1 MEFSSYVKL
10 SLWSVSH
17 CSPPPA
23 LRSGNF
29 MVGSQYHTHCCRG
42 SLTCVWLPFIIS
54 HVNIRTSFR
63 AKQKQTL
70 EFSTYSV
77 YLTAQTLSLY
87 SRFKLSHFHTRVM
100 CVFCLFLESYSMYL
114 LLSPKR
120 MCKMDGVSAG
130 IIQQWNHVITR
141 KQTWHHTLQNLG
153 TREDC
158 ITSSLE
164 GLM

>member
-1 MEFSSYVKL
+1 MKCL
-10 SLWSVSH
+10 SLFSTPCFEEWEFYGRQSV
-17 CSPPPA
+17 PYT
-23 LRSGNF
+23 LLSGVPD
-29 MVGSQYHTHCCRG
+29 MCMTV
-42 SLTCVWLPFIIS
+42 PFIIS

-100 CVFCLFLESYSMYL
+100 CVFCSFLESYSMYL

-141 KQTWHHTLQNLG
+141 KQT
-153 TREDC
+153 
-158 ITSSLE
+158 
-164 GLM
+164 